1 MYFLQQT
8 IQKKRGKTSAI
19 YGNVGKA
26 QEESPVKEQTHVFIL
41 FTNNYTSIA
50 LVIQIQHYFD
60 LILLNKWP
68 EKKTWAKGV
77 RAMEVSG
84 AGGRR
89 R

>member
-1 MYFLQQT
+1 MGTQAKHRRRVLW
-8 IQKKRGKTSAI
+8 
-19 YGNVGKA
+19 
-26 QEESPVKEQTHVFIL
+26 KEQTHVLQSVFIL
-41 FTNNYTSIA
+41 FTNNYISIA
-50 LVIQIQHYFD
+50 LSYKYNIILI

-77 RAMEVSG
+77 RAMYVSG